1 MTNKEQGLLDDLLK
15 IEEGLTD
22 WELGFI
28 GDMDKQR
35 AVNLSPK
42 QQATFNRIAKRFDLG
57 QIEVTGSKQCQRCGG
72 TGFVQE

>member
-57 QIEVTGSKQCQRCGG
+57 QPGGDEKDQNRQGSCRSK
-72 TGFVQE
+72 